1 MQDSAKEMT
10 PLAASDVL
18 VSADSVRKVYQKQA
32 TLGFANSL
40 RLIFGGSLPVPDDGF
55 VALDHVG
62 ITVHRGETVGIVGR
76 NGSGKSTLLQII
88 AGTLQASAG
97 SVQVHGRLAA
107 LLELGAGFNPEFT
120 GRENIFVA
128 AAVAGLKRDEI
139 LARYD
144 DIVNFAEIGAYIDQP
159 VKTYSSGMFVRL
171 AFSLAINV
179 DPDVL
184 IVDEALSVGD
194 EAFQRKCFARLER
207 FRGNGGTLLFVTHH
221 PGTILQLCDRALLLD
236 QGRQLYFGNPR
247 DALTLYQRVLYAPE
261 AERDALRARIVDDP
275 DAVLKRQ
282 KPAAVSPD
290 PSDRSD
296 VGDAG
301 AVGDVAEADRGLA
314 GFLPEMQSASQ
325 VVYAENGAVIHNV
338 RLVDSAGEPCN
349 VLVRGR
355 RYSICYDI
363 DFTDDAHWVSFQV
376 VIKMVS
382 GYGLAGM
389 ITDSVEFQSEVVD
402 QGTKGSA
409 RFGFEC
415 RLNEGTYFFN
425 VAVTAAR
432 DDDRVYLHRIVDA
445 DIFRVAEDSAQAEGV
460 VDLGL
465 TANID
470 LQRQTTGP

>member
-1 MQDSAKEMT
+1 MLDSAQDIESS
-10 PLAASDVL
+10 PAREILVAAKG
-18 VSADSVRKVYQKQA
+18 VSKIYQRQA
-32 TLGFANSL
+32 NLSFYTML
-40 RLIFGGSLPVPDDGF
+40 RLVFGGDMPVPDDGF
-55 VALDHVG
+55 VALDKVA
-62 ITVHRGETVGIVGR
+62 VNVCRGETVGIVGR

-88 AGTLQASAG
+88 AGTLQASYG
-97 SVQVHGRLAA
+97 SVQVKGRLAA

-139 LARYD
+139 LRRYD
-144 DIVNFAEIGAYIDQP
+144 DIVAFAEIGAYIDQP

-236 QGRQLYFGNPR
+236 QGQQLYFGNPR

-261 AERDALRARIVDDP
+261 AERPALRQRICENP
-275 DAVLKRQ
+275 EAILQRQ
-282 KPAAVSPD
+282 KPATPETDTAVPGA
-290 PSDRSD
+290 PAEGSDD
-296 VGDAG
+296 D
-301 AVGDVAEADRGLA
+301 DRGLS
-314 GFLPEMQSASQ
+314 GFLPDMQSASR

-338 RLVDSAGEPCN
+338 RLVDSAGTPCN
-349 VLVRGR
+349 VLIRGR
-355 RYSICYDI
+355 RYAICYDV
-363 DFTDDAHWVSFQV
+363 DFSADAHWVSFQV

-389 ITDSVEFQSEVVD
+389 ITDSVEFQSEVID
-402 QGTKGSA
+402 AGTEAGA
-409 RFGFEC
+409 CFWFEC

-425 VAVTAAR
+425 TAVTAAR
-432 DDDRVYLHRIVDA
+432 DDDRVFLHRIVDA
-445 DIFRVAEDSAQAEGV
+445 DIFRVAEDSGQAEGV

-465 TANID
+465 TAEIT
-470 LQRQTTGP
+470 LQR